1 MEKKMKQVK
10 RALNK
15 LGFEVQS
22 VDETTIYFWDDQKG
36 CWVVVHG
43 YVGLDGGQ
51 CFDWFDLKGEPTETV
66 LRWLKED
73 RFNALVTE
81 GAPDDTGLID
91 EWLEEMEEAKV

>member
-1 MEKKMKQVK
+1 MEKKMKRVK

-22 VDETTIYFWDDQKG
+22 VDETTIYFWDDQKE

-43 YVGLDGGQ
+43 YVDLDGDQ
-51 CFDWFDLKGEPTETV
+51 RFDWFDLKGETTETV
-66 LRWLKED
+66 LRWLKEG
-73 RFNALVTE
+73 FSELVTE

-91 EWLEEMEEAKV
+91 EWLEDMERA